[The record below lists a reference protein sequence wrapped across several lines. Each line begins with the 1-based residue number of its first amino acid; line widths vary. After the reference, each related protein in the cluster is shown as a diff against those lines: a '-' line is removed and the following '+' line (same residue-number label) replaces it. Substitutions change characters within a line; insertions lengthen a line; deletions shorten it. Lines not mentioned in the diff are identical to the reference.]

1 MAKEIKEYVRRCE
14 ICAKRKAFGANKAP
28 LNPIPPPD
36 DVWQTMAM
44 DIMGPLVE
52 SGKERNQYI
61 LVMGEYLTRYVITAP
76 MPDQTAETVARTFV
90 NNVV

>member
-1 MAKEIKEYVRRCE
+1 MQGL
-14 ICAKRKAFGANKAP
+14 RKKKGSRSKQDP
-28 LNPIPPPD
+28 LNPIPPSD

-61 LVMGEYLTRYVITAP
+61 LVMGEYLTR
-76 MPDQTAETVARTFV
+76 
-90 NNVV
+90 